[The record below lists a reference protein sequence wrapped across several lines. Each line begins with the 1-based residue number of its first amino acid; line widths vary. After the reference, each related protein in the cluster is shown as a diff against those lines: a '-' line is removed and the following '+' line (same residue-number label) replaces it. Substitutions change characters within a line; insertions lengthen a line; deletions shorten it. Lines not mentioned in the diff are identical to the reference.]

1 MYHDRTALRL
11 TLPKELALEC
21 QSVLEAQG
29 VPVNVTQAVKI
40 ILTYGLNQKTKQAAE
55 TAGDAIN
62 DPRPINQS
70 A

>member
-1 MYHDRTALRL
+1 MDHDRTALRL

-40 ILTYGLNQKTKQAAE
+40 ILTYGLNQKIEQAAT
-55 TAGDAIN
+55 TAGDATN
-62 DPRPINQS
+62 EPRRFNQT

>member
-21 QSVLEAQG
+21 KNVLEAQG
-29 VPVNVTQAVKI
+29 IPVNVTQAVKI
-40 ILTYGLNQKTKQAAE
+40 ILTYGLNQKIEQAAQ
-55 TAGDAIN
+55 TAGDATN
-62 DPRPINQS
+62 EPRRINQT

>member
-1 MYHDRTALRL
+1 MREDRTALRL

-21 QSVLEAQG
+21 QSTLEAQG

-40 ILTYGLNQKTKQAAE
+40 VLTYGLNMKNEQAAQ
-55 TAGDAIN
+55 TAGDATN
-62 DPRPINQS
+62 EPRRINQT

>member
-1 MYHDRTALRL
+1 MHHDRTALRL

-21 QSVLEAQG
+21 QATLEAQG

-40 ILTYGLNQKTKQAAE
+40 ILTFGLNKKIEQAAK

-62 DPRPINQS
+62 EPRRFNQT

>member
-40 ILTYGLNQKTKQAAE
+40 ILTYGLNQKIEQAAQ

>member
-1 MYHDRTALRL
+1 MYQDRTALRL

-21 QSVLEAQG
+21 QNVLEAQG

-40 ILTYGLNQKTKQAAE
+40 ILTYGLNQKIEQAAQ
-55 TAGDAIN
+55 TAGDATN
-62 DPRPINQS
+62 EPRRFNQT